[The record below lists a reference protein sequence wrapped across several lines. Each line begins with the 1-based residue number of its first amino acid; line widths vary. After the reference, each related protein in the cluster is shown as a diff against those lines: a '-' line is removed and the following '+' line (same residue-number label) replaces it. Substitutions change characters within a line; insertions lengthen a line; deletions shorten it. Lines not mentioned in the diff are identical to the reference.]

1 MYKRQVYGSLWTSSD
16 FGASWTEQAGLG
28 SNCWRGVAMS
38 GDGATV
44 AAVVDQGSI
53 WVSTDYGSSWSE
65 TSDPDSNSM
74 PYMSTTYYWRA
85 VAVSSDGTTLAAA
98 SDQGVWTSGDSGAT
112 WGQAYDAGMTY
123 WSNLRDIAMS
133 DDGSL
138 MAVVEYSG
146 TLYTSSD
153 HYSWNSPSSMSD
165 DGAVTHDW
173 QAIAM
178 SADGGTI
185 VAVAAEDY
193 NYMGGGVYLS
203 TDFGSTWSTAVFGGG
218 ASLNLVDVAVAGSGS
233 RLSAVANGGQVWISA
248 DAGTTWATEPPAGIT
263 PAPTVPMAP
272 APTPAPSASPRAWS
286 AIASSADGA
295 RLAATVSS
303 GSIYTSAD
311 SGASWTEDA
320 TAGARNW
327 ASIAMSADGQRLA
340 AVEGSGDPSSCS
352 GGGSLWTSSDFGA
365 SWTEQAGLGS
375 ECWRGV
381 AVSGD
386 GATVAA
392 VVGEGSIW
400 VSTDYGSSW
409 SETSDPAGNCLL
421 YTSPS
426 PRDATL
432 SRMPSSA

>member
-1 MYKRQVYGSLWTSSD
+1 MAPAPTPAPSASPRAWSAIASSADGARLAATVSSGSIYTSADSGASWTEDATAGARSWVSIAMSADGQRLAAVEGSIDLSYCDVYGSLWTSSD

-98 SDQGVWTSGDSGAT
+98 YDQGVWTSGDSGAT

-146 TLYTSSD
+146 ALYTSSD

-233 RLSAVANGGQVWISA
+233 RLSAVANG
-248 DAGTTWATEPPAGIT
+248 
-263 PAPTVPMAP
+263 
-272 APTPAPSASPRAWS
+272 
-286 AIASSADGA
+286 
-295 RLAATVSS
+295 
-303 GSIYTSAD
+303 
-311 SGASWTEDA
+311 
-320 TAGARNW
+320 
-327 ASIAMSADGQRLA
+327 
-340 AVEGSGDPSSCS
+340 
-352 GGGSLWTSSDFGA
+352 
-365 SWTEQAGLGS
+365 
-375 ECWRGV
+375 
-381 AVSGD
+381 
-386 GATVAA
+386 
-392 VVGEGSIW
+392 
-400 VSTDYGSSW
+400 
-409 SETSDPAGNCLL
+409 CLL
-421 YTSPS
+421 YTS
-426 PRDATL
+426 DA
-432 SRMPSSA
+432 ADE

>member
-1 MYKRQVYGSLWTSSD
+1 MAGSGSRLSAVASGGYVWISADAGATWATEPPAGTTPAPTVPMAPAPTPAPSASPRAWSAIASSADGARLAATVSSGSIYTSADSGASWTEDATAGARNWVSIAMSADGQRLAAVEGSIDLSYCDVYGSLWTSSD

-65 TSDPDSNSM
+65 TSDPAGGDDD
-74 PYMSTTYYWRA
+74 YYVMYNWRA

-98 SDQGVWTSGDSGAT
+98 YDMGVWMSYDSGAT
-112 WGQAYDAGMTY
+112 WSTDTSGSYS
-123 WSNLRDIAMS
+123 WSDLRDIAMS

-146 TLYTSSD
+146 ALYTSSD

-203 TDFGSTWSTAVFGGG
+203 TDFGSTWSTVVFGGS

-233 RLSAVANGGQVWISA
+233 RLSAVANGGQGGQVWISA
-248 DAGTTWATEPPAGIT
+248 DAGT
-263 PAPTVPMAP
+263 
-272 APTPAPSASPRAWS
+272 
-286 AIASSADGA
+286 
-295 RLAATVSS
+295 
-303 GSIYTSAD
+303 
-311 SGASWTEDA
+311 
-320 TAGARNW
+320 
-327 ASIAMSADGQRLA
+327 
-340 AVEGSGDPSSCS
+340 
-352 GGGSLWTSSDFGA
+352 
-365 SWTEQAGLGS
+365 
-375 ECWRGV
+375 
-381 AVSGD
+381 
-386 GATVAA
+386 
-392 VVGEGSIW
+392 
-400 VSTDYGSSW
+400 
-409 SETSDPAGNCLL
+409 CLL

-426 PRDATL
+426 PRDKRQ